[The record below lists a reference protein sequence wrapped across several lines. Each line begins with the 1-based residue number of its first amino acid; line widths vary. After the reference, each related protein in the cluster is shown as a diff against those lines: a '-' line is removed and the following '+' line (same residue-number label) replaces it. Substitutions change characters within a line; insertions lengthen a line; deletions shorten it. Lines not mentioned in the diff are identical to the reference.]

1 MSGPELRTYCLS
13 AVLTVLLGAGI
24 GFGWHYFVDSA
35 GARTVAS
42 TPAPTA
48 PEAPSPPS
56 PSSPATRE
64 GPVSDVS
71 RLSDAQQRARS
82 MALDLS
88 DDEKLALAA
97 LLTHTIVHDRYPRSP
112 RVRTLKD
119 VLAKL
124 DAKPPAQP
132 SLAAKVYTPP
142 EETRNRTRHRG

>member
-1 MSGPELRTYCLS
+1 MTGSEVRAYCLS
-13 AVLTVLLGAGI
+13 AVLIVLLGAGI
-24 GFGWHYFVDSA
+24 GLGWHYFVDSA

-42 TPAPTA
+42 AATPPVQGV
-48 PEAPSPPS
+48 PSPP
-56 PSSPATRE
+56 PSNPPAPRE
-64 GPVSDVS
+64 GPVPDFPRS
-71 RLSDAQQRARS
+71 SDAQQTARS

-88 DDEKLALAA
+88 DEEKLALVA
-97 LLTHTIVHDRYPRSP
+97 LLTRTIVQDRYPSSARL
-112 RVRTLKD
+112 RALKD